1 MNLSIDTIIMNI
13 IECLDTLFIIKS
25 ELIMTEEILKKIKQL
40 PPLPESAM
48 QIEAVYQDPDSTF
61 NDMVKILEKD
71 PLLTA
76 DILKAANSPL
86 YGFSREINAISQ
98 AVGLFGMG
106 TVRGF
111 ALASIVK
118 KSFNL
123 DLAPY
128 GITNEMFSTLSK
140 KQHALITSWCIRK
153 ENKLLGVLSPAA
165 FLVEIGKVLI
175 AQQIISDNKEEAFHT
190 ALLEF
195 NDVEAAER
203 EVLGVDTPEVSATIF
218 AQWKFES
225 GLVDVIRNC
234 QNPDKAEEEDKRA
247 AQILNVVRVA
257 VPING
262 VLTEESINKAK
273 ALIEK
278 YELDMPSFEKALE
291 AF

>member
-1 MNLSIDTIIMNI
+1 
-13 IECLDTLFIIKS
+13 
-25 ELIMTEEILKKIKQL
+25 MTDDILKKIKQL

-48 QIEAVYQDPDSTF
+48 QIEAVYQDPDSSF

-86 YGFSREINAISQ
+86 YGFSREINAINQ

-118 KSFNL
+118 KSFAL
-123 DLAPY
+123 DLSPY
-128 GITNEMFSTLSK
+128 GINNDMFSLLSK
-140 KQHALITSWCIRK
+140 KQHGLMTAWCLKTEGR
-153 ENKLLGVLSPAA
+153 LLGVLSPAA

-175 AQQIISDNKEEAFHT
+175 SQQIISDKKEEEFRD
-190 ALLEF
+190 ALKNLQ
-195 NDVEAAER
+195 DVEAAEK
-203 EVLGVDTPEVSATIF
+203 EVVGVNTPEVSATIF
-218 AQWKFES
+218 EHWRFEA

-234 QNPDKAEEEDKRA
+234 QNPENATDEDRKA
-247 AQILNVVRVA
+247 AQILHVVRVA

-262 VLTEESINKAK
+262 VITEESKNEAK
-273 ALIEK
+273 ELIAK
-278 YELDMPSFEKALE
+278 YDLNLE
-291 AF
+291 AFDKAVDNA

>member
-1 MNLSIDTIIMNI
+1 
-13 IECLDTLFIIKS
+13 
-25 ELIMTEEILKKIKQL
+25 MTEEILKKIKQL

-48 QIEAVYQDPDSTF
+48 QIEAVYQDPDSSF

-118 KSFNL
+118 KSFAL
-123 DLAPY
+123 DLSPY
-128 GITNEMFSTLSK
+128 GISNDMFSALSK
-140 KQHALITSWCIRK
+140 KQHGLMTAWCLRK

-175 AQQIISDNKEEAFHT
+175 SQQIIADKSEVAFRDALKELQNVEEAEIKITGTDT
-190 ALLEF
+190 A
-195 NDVEAAER
+195 
-203 EVLGVDTPEVSATIF
+203 EVSATIF
-218 AQWKFES
+218 GHWKFEENM
-225 GLVDVIRNC
+225 VDVIGNC
-234 QNPDKAEEEDKRA
+234 MHPEKAKDENKRA
-247 AQILNVVRVA
+247 AQILHVVRTA
-257 VPING
+257 VQING
-262 VLTEESINKAK
+262 AVTDETIVEAK
-273 ALIEK
+273 KLVEQ
-278 YELDMPSFEKALE
+278 YGLDMESFDKALE
-291 AF
+291 HAK

>member
-1 MNLSIDTIIMNI
+1 
-13 IECLDTLFIIKS
+13 
-25 ELIMTEEILKKIKQL
+25 MTEEILKKIKQL

-48 QIEAVYQDPDSTF
+48 QIEAVYQDPDSSF

-118 KSFNL
+118 KSFAL
-123 DLAPY
+123 DLSPY
-128 GITNEMFSTLSK
+128 GISNEMFSALSK
-140 KQHALITSWCIRK
+140 KQHGLMTAWCIRK
-153 ENKLLGVLSPAA
+153 ENRLLGVLSPAA

-175 AQQIISDNKEEAFHT
+175 SQQVISDGKEEAFKSAIEEIGINGAEKEIVGADT
-190 ALLEF
+190 A
-195 NDVEAAER
+195 
-203 EVLGVDTPEVSATIF
+203 EVSATIF
-218 AQWKFES
+218 SQWKFEE

-234 QNPDKAEEEDKRA
+234 QNPEAAEEEDRRA
-247 AQILNVVRVA
+247 ASILNVVRVA

-262 VLTEESINKAK
+262 KITDESVAEAK
-273 ALIEK
+273 ELIEK
-278 YELDMPSFEKALE
+278 YSLDMESFETAIE
-291 AF
+291 NAR

>member
-1 MNLSIDTIIMNI
+1 
-13 IECLDTLFIIKS
+13 
-25 ELIMTEEILKKIKQL
+25 MTDDILKKIKQL

-48 QIEAVYQDPDSTF
+48 QIEAVYQDPDSSF

-86 YGFSREINAISQ
+86 YGFSREINAINQ

-118 KSFNL
+118 KSFAL
-123 DLAPY
+123 DLSPY
-128 GITNEMFSTLSK
+128 GINNDMFSALSK
-140 KQHALITSWCIRK
+140 KQHGLMTAWCLKTEGR
-153 ENKLLGVLSPAA
+153 LLGVLSPAA

-175 AQQIISDNKEEAFHT
+175 AQQIMADGKEEAFRD
-190 ALLEF
+190 ALKNLQ
-195 NDVEAAER
+195 DVEAAEM
-203 EVLGVDTPEVSATIF
+203 EVVGVNTPEVSATV
-218 AQWKFES
+218 FEHWRFEA

-234 QNPDKAEEEDKRA
+234 QNPDNAADEDKKA
-247 AQILNVVRVA
+247 AQILHVVRVA

-262 VLTEESINKAK
+262 VITDDSKADARELIAKYDLNLDAFDK
-273 ALIEK
+273 AI
-278 YELDMPSFEKALE
+278 DNA
-291 AF
+291 

>member
-1 MNLSIDTIIMNI
+1 
-13 IECLDTLFIIKS
+13 
-25 ELIMTEEILKKIKQL
+25 MTEDILKKIKQL

-48 QIEAVYQDPDSTF
+48 QIEAVYQDPDSSF

-86 YGFSREINAISQ
+86 YGFSREINAINQ

-118 KSFNL
+118 KSFAL
-123 DLAPY
+123 DLSPY
-128 GITNEMFSTLSK
+128 GINNDMFSALSK
-140 KQHALITSWCIRK
+140 KQHGLMTAWCLKTEGR
-153 ENKLLGVLSPAA
+153 LLGVLSPAA

-175 AQQIISDNKEEAFHT
+175 AQQIMSDGKEEAFRD
-190 ALLEF
+190 ALKNLQ
-195 NDVEAAER
+195 DVEAAEM
-203 EVLGVDTPEVSATIF
+203 EIVGVNTPEVSATV
-218 AQWKFES
+218 FEHWRFEA

-234 QNPDKAEEEDKRA
+234 QNPDNATDEDKKP
-247 AQILNVVRVA
+247 AQILHVVRVA

-262 VLTEESINKAK
+262 VITDESKADAKELIAKYGLNLDAFDK
-273 ALIEK
+273 AIEN
-278 YELDMPSFEKALE
+278 A
-291 AF
+291 

>member
-1 MNLSIDTIIMNI
+1 
-13 IECLDTLFIIKS
+13 
-25 ELIMTEEILKKIKQL
+25 MTEKILKKIKQL

-48 QIEAVYQDPDSTF
+48 QIEAVYQDPDSSF

-118 KSFNL
+118 KSFSL
-123 DLAPY
+123 DLSPY
-128 GITNEMFSTLSK
+128 GINNDMFSMLSK
-140 KQHALITSWCIRK
+140 KQHGLMTAWCLRK
-153 ENKLLGVLSPAA
+153 ENRLLGVLSPAA

-175 AQQIISDNKEEAFHT
+175 AQQIMSDGKQEEFRD
-190 ALLEF
+190 ALAELG
-195 NDVEAAER
+195 DVEAAER
-203 EVLGVDTPEVSATIF
+203 QIVGVDTPEVSATIF
-218 AQWKFES
+218 SQWKFEG

-234 QNPDKAEEEDKRA
+234 QNPERAEEEDKRA
-247 AQILNVVRVA
+247 ASILHVVRIA

-262 VLTEESINKAK
+262 VITDASIEA
-273 ALIEK
+273 ARELIK
-278 YELDMPSFEKALE
+278 RYSLDMESFDKAIE
-291 AF
+291 NAK

>member
-1 MNLSIDTIIMNI
+1 
-13 IECLDTLFIIKS
+13 
-25 ELIMTEEILKKIKQL
+25 MTEEILKKIKQL

-48 QIEAVYQDPDSTF
+48 QIEAVYQDPDSSF

-118 KSFNL
+118 KSFAL
-123 DLAPY
+123 DLSPY
-128 GITNEMFSTLSK
+128 GINNDMFSALSK
-140 KQHALITSWCIRK
+140 KQHGLMTAWCIRK

-175 AQQIISDNKEEAFHT
+175 AQQIITDSSQEAFRD
-190 ALLEF
+190 ALTELQ
-195 NDVEAAER
+195 DVEAAER
-203 EVLGVDTPEVSATIF
+203 KIVGADTPEVSSTIF
-218 AQWKFES
+218 KHWRFEE
-225 GLVDVIRNC
+225 GLVDTIENC
-234 QNPDKAEEEDKRA
+234 QNPDKAEPQDQKP
-247 AQILNVVRVA
+247 AQILHVVRA
-257 VPING
+257 TVPING
-262 VLTEESINKAK
+262 IITDASVEAAKKLINK
-273 ALIEK
+273 
-278 YELDMPSFEKALE
+278 YGLDMESFDKALE
-291 AF
+291 NAR

>member
-1 MNLSIDTIIMNI
+1 
-13 IECLDTLFIIKS
+13 
-25 ELIMTEEILKKIKQL
+25 MTEEMLSKIKQL

-48 QIEAVYQDPDSTF
+48 QIETIYQNPESSF

-98 AVGLFGMG
+98 AVALFGMG

-118 KSFNL
+118 KSFSL
-123 DLAPY
+123 DLSPY
-128 GITNEMFSTLSK
+128 GITNDGFSALSK
-140 KQHALITSWCIRK
+140 KQHGLMTAWCMKK

-175 AQQIISDNKEEAFHT
+175 AQQILSDASQDAFTKALKECE
-190 ALLEF
+190 
-195 NDVEAAER
+195 NSEAAER
-203 EVLGVDTPEVSATIF
+203 KIVGTDTPEVSANIF
-218 AQWKFES
+218 AQWKFEE

-234 QNPDKAEEEDKRA
+234 QKPKNATTLQTQRA
-247 AQILNVVRVA
+247 ASILHVVRVA
-257 VPING
+257 VPMNAIITDES
-262 VLTEESINKAK
+262 VAAAKELLTS
-273 ALIEK
+273 
-278 YELDMPSFEKALE
+278 YGLDMPSFDIALE
-291 AF
+291 NAR

>member
-1 MNLSIDTIIMNI
+1 
-13 IECLDTLFIIKS
+13 
-25 ELIMTEEILKKIKQL
+25 MTEEIFKKIKQL

-48 QIEAVYQDPDSTF
+48 QIEAVYQDPDSSF

-118 KSFNL
+118 KSFSL

-128 GITNEMFSTLSK
+128 GITNDMFSALSK
-140 KQHALITSWCIRK
+140 KQHGLMTAWCLRK

-175 AQQIISDNKEEAFHT
+175 AQQIIADSKQEVFRD
-190 ALLEF
+190 ALAELG
-195 NDVEAAER
+195 DVEAAER
-203 EVLGVDTPEVSATIF
+203 QVVGVDTPEVSATIF
-218 AQWKFES
+218 AQWKFEES
-225 GLVDVIRNC
+225 LVDVIRNC
-234 QNPDKAEEEDKRA
+234 QNPEKADEDDKRA
-247 AQILNVVRVA
+247 AQILHVVRVA

-262 VLTEESINKAK
+262 LISDESIAAAK
-273 ALIEK
+273 ELISR
-278 YELDMPSFEKALE
+278 YSLDMESFDKALE
-291 AF
+291 NATN

>member
-1 MNLSIDTIIMNI
+1 
-13 IECLDTLFIIKS
+13 
-25 ELIMTEEILKKIKQL
+25 MTEEILKKIKQL

-48 QIEAVYQDPDSTF
+48 QIEAVYQDPNSSF

-118 KSFNL
+118 KSFTL
-123 DLAPY
+123 DLSPY
-128 GITNEMFSTLSK
+128 GINNDMFSALSK
-140 KQHALITSWCIRK
+140 KQHALVTSWCMRK
-153 ENKLLGVLSPAA
+153 ENRLLGVLSPAA

-175 AQQIISDNKEEAFHT
+175 AQQIIADGKQGEFRDALKE
-190 ALLEF
+190 LG
-195 NDVEAAER
+195 DVEAAER
-203 EVLGVDTPEVSATIF
+203 QVVGVDTPEVSAKIF
-218 AQWKFES
+218 SQWKFEE
-225 GLVDVIRNC
+225 GLVDVIGNC
-234 QNPDKAEEEDKRA
+234 MNPQNAEADDVRA
-247 AQILNVVRVA
+247 AAILNAVRIA

-262 VLTEESINKAK
+262 VVTDASVEAAK
-273 ALIEK
+273 EIIAK
-278 YELDMPSFEKALE
+278 YDLNLE
-291 AF
+291 AFETAIENVK

>member
-1 MNLSIDTIIMNI
+1 
-13 IECLDTLFIIKS
+13 
-25 ELIMTEEILKKIKQL
+25 MTEDILKKIKQL

-86 YGFSREINAISQ
+86 YGFSREINTINQ

-118 KSFNL
+118 KSFTL
-123 DLAPY
+123 DLSPY
-128 GITNEMFSTLSK
+128 GIDNDMFSLLSK
-140 KQHALITSWCIRK
+140 RQHALTTSWCLRK
-153 ENKLLGVLSPAA
+153 ENKLLGILSPAA

-175 AQQIISDNKEEAFHT
+175 AQQIIADKTQEKFKE
-190 ALLEF
+190 ALITTQ
-195 NDVEAAER
+195 NVEAAER
-203 EVLGVDTPEVSATIF
+203 EVAGVDTPEVSATIF
-218 AQWKFES
+218 EHWRFES
-225 GLVDVIRNC
+225 GLVETIRNC
-234 QNPDKAEEEDKRA
+234 QNPDAAGEGIKKA
-247 AQILNVVRVA
+247 AQILQVVRTT

-262 VLTEESINKAK
+262 VITEQSTAAAK
-273 ALIEK
+273 ELITK
-278 YELDMPSFEKALE
+278 YNLDMESFERALE
-291 AF
+291 TI

>member
-1 MNLSIDTIIMNI
+1 
-13 IECLDTLFIIKS
+13 
-25 ELIMTEEILKKIKQL
+25 MTEEILKKIKQL

-48 QIEAVYQDPDSTF
+48 QIEAVYQNPDSSF

-123 DLAPY
+123 DLSAY
-128 GITNEMFSTLSK
+128 GISNDMFSALSK
-140 KQHALITSWCIRK
+140 KQHGLMTSWCLRK

-175 AQQIISDNKEEAFHT
+175 AQQIMTDGKEEAFRD
-190 ALLEF
+190 ALADLQ
-195 NDVEAAER
+195 DVEAAER
-203 EVLGVDTPEVSATIF
+203 EVVGVDTPEVSATIF
-218 AQWKFES
+218 AQWKFEE

-234 QNPDKAEEEDKRA
+234 QNPQNAAEEDQRPAK
-247 AQILNVVRVA
+247 ILHVVRVA

-262 VLTEESINKAK
+262 TVTDASVAAAK
-273 ALIEK
+273 ELIEK
-278 YELDMPSFEKALE
+278 YDLDMESFDTAVENAR
-291 AF
+291 

>member
-1 MNLSIDTIIMNI
+1 
-13 IECLDTLFIIKS
+13 
-25 ELIMTEEILKKIKQL
+25 MTEDIIKKIKQL

-48 QIEAVYQDPDSTF
+48 KIEAVYQDPDSSF
-61 NDMVKILEKD
+61 NDMVKILEND

-118 KSFNL
+118 KSFSL
-123 DLAPY
+123 DLSPY
-128 GITNEMFSTLSK
+128 GINNDMFSALSK
-140 KQHALITSWCIRK
+140 KQHGLMIAWCLKK

-175 AQQIISDNKEEAFHT
+175 AQQIMADKKQEAFRD
-190 ALLEF
+190 ALLELE
-195 NDVEAAER
+195 DVEAAER
-203 EVLGVDTPEVSATIF
+203 QIVGTDTQEVSATVF
-218 AQWKFES
+218 EHWKFEES
-225 GLVDVIRNC
+225 LVDVIRNC
-234 QNPDKAEEEDKRA
+234 QHPEQAKEENQRA
-247 AQILNVVRVA
+247 SSILHVVRVA

-262 VLTEESINKAK
+262 VLTDESIAKAK
-273 ALIEK
+273 ELVQK
-278 YELDMPSFEKALE
+278 YSLDLESFEHALE
-291 AF
+291 NAK

>member
-1 MNLSIDTIIMNI
+1 
-13 IECLDTLFIIKS
+13 
-25 ELIMTEEILKKIKQL
+25 MTEDILKKIKQL

-48 QIEAVYQDPDSTF
+48 QIEAVYQDPDSSF

-118 KSFNL
+118 KSFTL
-123 DLAPY
+123 DLSPY
-128 GITNEMFSTLSK
+128 GINNEMFSALSK
-140 KQHALITSWCIRK
+140 KQHALVTSWCIRK

-175 AQQIISDNKEEAFHT
+175 AQQVIADGKEQEFTQAI
-190 ALLEF
+190 ADLES
-195 NDVEAAER
+195 VEAAEK
-203 EVLGVDTPEVSATIF
+203 ETVSVDTPEVSATIF
-218 AQWKFES
+218 SQWKFEE
-225 GLVDVIRNC
+225 GLVDVLRNC
-234 QNPDKAEEEDKRA
+234 MNPEDAENDDNKRA
-247 AQILNVVRVA
+247 AAILKAVRIA
-257 VPING
+257 VTKNG
-262 VLTEESINKAK
+262 TLTDESIVAAK
-273 ALIEK
+273 EVIEK
-278 YELDMPSFEKALE
+278 YDLNLEAFEKAIE
-291 AF
+291 NFK

>member
-1 MNLSIDTIIMNI
+1 
-13 IECLDTLFIIKS
+13 
-25 ELIMTEEILKKIKQL
+25 MTEEILKKIKQL

-86 YGFSREINAISQ
+86 YGFSREINTINQ

-123 DLAPY
+123 DLSPY
-128 GITNEMFSTLSK
+128 GIDNEMFSLLSK
-140 KQHALITSWCIRK
+140 KQHALTTSWCLRK
-153 ENKLLGVLSPAA
+153 ENKLLSVLSPAA

-175 AQQIISDNKEEAFHT
+175 AQQILSDKTQEKFKE
-190 ALLEF
+190 ALIATQ
-195 NDVEAAER
+195 DVEAAER
-203 EVLGVDTPEVSATIF
+203 EVAGVDTPEVSATIF
-218 AQWKFES
+218 EHWRFES
-225 GLVDVIRNC
+225 GLVETIRNC
-234 QNPDKAEEEDKRA
+234 LNPENAKDDIKKA
-247 AQILNVVRVA
+247 AQILQVVRTA

-262 VLTEESINKAK
+262 VITEASTLAAKELITKYNLDMESFDK
-273 ALIEK
+273 ALQNI
-278 YELDMPSFEKALE
+278 
-291 AF
+291 

>member
-1 MNLSIDTIIMNI
+1 
-13 IECLDTLFIIKS
+13 
-25 ELIMTEEILKKIKQL
+25 MTDDILKKIKQL

-48 QIEAVYQDPDSTF
+48 QIEAVYQDPDSSF

-118 KSFNL
+118 KSFAL
-123 DLAPY
+123 DLSPY
-128 GITNEMFSTLSK
+128 GIDNDMFSALSK
-140 KQHALITSWCIRK
+140 KQHGIMTAWCIRK

-175 AQQIISDNKEEAFHT
+175 AQQIIAENAQQAFRD
-190 ALLEF
+190 ALVELQ
-195 NDVEAAER
+195 DVEAAER
-203 EVLGVDTPEVSATIF
+203 KVVGADTPEVSATIF
-218 AQWKFES
+218 KHWRFEE
-225 GLVDVIRNC
+225 GLVDTIANC
-234 QNPDKAEEEDKRA
+234 LNPEKADEEDQRA
-247 AQILNVVRVA
+247 AKILHVVRTV

-262 VLTEESINKAK
+262 VITDESVQAAK
-273 ALIEK
+273 ELVIK
-278 YELDMPSFEKALE
+278 YDLDMESFDKAIE
-291 AF
+291 NAR

>member
-1 MNLSIDTIIMNI
+1 
-13 IECLDTLFIIKS
+13 
-25 ELIMTEEILKKIKQL
+25 MTDEILKKIKQL

-118 KSFNL
+118 KSFSL

-128 GITNEMFSTLSK
+128 GITNDMFSMLSK
-140 KQHALITSWCIRK
+140 KQHGLMTSWCIKK
-153 ENKLLGVLSPAA
+153 ENKLLGILSPAA

-175 AQQIISDNKEEAFHT
+175 AQQVLADGKVA
-190 ALLEF
+190 EF
-195 NDVEAAER
+195 QERIKTLGSVEAAEK
-203 EVLGVDTPEVSATIF
+203 EIVGSDTPEVSATIF
-218 AQWKFES
+218 SQWKFEE
-225 GLVDVIRNC
+225 GLVEVIKNC
-234 QNPDKAEEEDKRA
+234 EAPQNAPEEYQRA
-247 AQILNVVRVA
+247 ASILHVVRTA

-262 VLTEESINKAK
+262 LITDESVAAAK
-273 ALIEK
+273 ALVSR
-278 YELDMPSFEKALE
+278 YALDMPSFETALE
-291 AF
+291 NARL

>member
-1 MNLSIDTIIMNI
+1 
-13 IECLDTLFIIKS
+13 
-25 ELIMTEEILKKIKQL
+25 MTEDILKKIKQL

-48 QIEAVYQDPDSTF
+48 KIEAVYQNPDSTF

-118 KSFNL
+118 KSFKLN
-123 DLAPY
+123 LAPY
-128 GITNEMFSTLSK
+128 GISDAMFSALSK
-140 KQHALITSWCIRK
+140 KQHGLVTSWCIRK

-175 AQQIISDNKEEAFHT
+175 AQQIIADEKEEEFRD
-190 ALLEF
+190 ALAELQ
-195 NDVEAAER
+195 DVEAAER
-203 EVLGVDTPEVSATIF
+203 KVVGVDTPEVSATIF
-218 AQWKFES
+218 KQWKFEG
-225 GLVDVIRNC
+225 GLVDVIGHCMDPKNA
-234 QNPDKAEEEDKRA
+234 DMEEDIKPA
-247 AQILNVVRVA
+247 AILNVVRVA

-262 VLTEESINKAK
+262 VITDDSIKAAK
-273 ALIEK
+273 ELIEK
-278 YELDMPSFEKALE
+278 YNLDMESFDTAIENAK
-291 AF
+291 

>member
-1 MNLSIDTIIMNI
+1 
-13 IECLDTLFIIKS
+13 
-25 ELIMTEEILKKIKQL
+25 MTEDILKKIKQL

-48 QIEAVYQDPDSTF
+48 QIEAVYQNPDSSF

-118 KSFNL
+118 KSFAL
-123 DLAPY
+123 DLSPY
-128 GITNEMFSTLSK
+128 GINNDMFSALSK
-140 KQHALITSWCIRK
+140 KQHALVTSWCIRK

-175 AQQIISDNKEEAFHT
+175 AQQVIADGKQEEFLAAITELGNVEEA
-190 ALLEF
+190 EKKI
-195 NDVEAAER
+195 V
-203 EVLGVDTPEVSATIF
+203 GVDTPEVSSTIF
-218 AQWKFES
+218 KQWKFEET
-225 GLVDVIRNC
+225 LVNVIGFCTKPEDADVDDR
-234 QNPDKAEEEDKRA
+234 RA
-247 AQILNVVRVA
+247 AAILYAVRVA

-262 VLTEESINKAK
+262 VVTDESIAAAK
-273 ALIEK
+273 EVIEK
-278 YELDMPSFEKALE
+278 YDLNME
-291 AF
+291 AFDSAMENIK

>member
-1 MNLSIDTIIMNI
+1 
-13 IECLDTLFIIKS
+13 
-25 ELIMTEEILKKIKQL
+25 MTEEILKKIKQL

-48 QIEAVYQDPDSTF
+48 QIEAVYQNPDSSF

-123 DLAPY
+123 DLSAY
-128 GITNEMFSTLSK
+128 GISNDMFSALSK
-140 KQHALITSWCIRK
+140 KQHGLMTAWCLRK
-153 ENKLLGVLSPAA
+153 ENRLLGVLSPAA

-175 AQQIISDNKEEAFHT
+175 AQQIMTDGKEEAFRD
-190 ALLEF
+190 ALSNLQ
-195 NDVEAAER
+195 DVEAAER
-203 EVLGVDTPEVSATIF
+203 EVVGVDTPEVSATIF
-218 AQWKFES
+218 AQWKFEE

-234 QNPDKAEEEDKRA
+234 QNPENAAEEDKRPA
-247 AQILNVVRVA
+247 RILHVVRVA

-262 VLTEESINKAK
+262 TVTDASVAAAK
-273 ALIEK
+273 ELIEK
-278 YELDMPSFEKALE
+278 YDLDMESFDTAIENAR
-291 AF
+291 